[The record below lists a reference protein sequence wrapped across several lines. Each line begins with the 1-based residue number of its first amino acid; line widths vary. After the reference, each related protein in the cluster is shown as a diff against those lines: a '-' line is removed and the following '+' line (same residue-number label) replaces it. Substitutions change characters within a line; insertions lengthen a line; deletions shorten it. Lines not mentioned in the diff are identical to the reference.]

1 MWGINDRSSTP
12 LARLG
17 WLIQLLHKRPL
28 STTHSDSCLHSCR
41 TNAISDQYHGPD
53 HERCSVP
60 GDGSP
65 HHGSLI
71 HNQAMD
77 WPGDLHQPLKDDLLI
92 HDCVM
97 RCMTLSS
104 QVDIPPPVGLDR
116 SAVHPLSGGF
126 LRYRAEATHLF
137 GGTSVAA
144 SPQLIEDV
152 RDH

>member
-77 WPGDLHQPLKDDLLI
+77 WPGDLHQPLKDDPLI

-97 RCMTLSS
+97 RCMTPSS
-104 QVDIPPPVGLDR
+104 QVDIPPPLVWIVQLFTH
-116 SAVHPLSGGF
+116 HPEVSSDTVQ
-126 LRYRAEATHLF
+126 RPPIC
-137 GGTSVAA
+137 SVA
-144 SPQLIEDV
+144 PQLL
-152 RDH
+152 RHPS